1 MRRKDL
7 TSSEDIRHSWISF
20 VAVQTLDYK
29 GSLMALQDLLD
40 FGGCNST
47 EVVRFGVSYAEMV
60 FMGYNRFA
68 RLCMV

>member
-1 MRRKDL
+1 M
-7 TSSEDIRHSWISF
+7 
-20 VAVQTLDYK
+20 AVQTLDYK